1 MAIMITA
8 SAINPNPTTVQ
19 SGLNTENEM
28 FIAIFQYLPYQ
39 LGDENISVENN
50 FSTNINE
57 SAPYIKVDKTNYIFD
72 ILGRKNKLPTNTPFI
87 YINENGHVVKKIIV
101 N

>member
-1 MAIMITA
+1 
-8 SAINPNPTTVQ
+8 
-19 SGLNTENEM
+19 M